1 MYIERESERKRFF
14 VPVPVGEQ
22 DYGSRQI
29 QICSEDQK
37 AEFKSK
43 GQPDGYPGE
52 LIVQVKSKGSLLE
65 NSLLPGKVGKP
76 LADWV

>member
-52 LIVQVKSKGSLLE
+52 LIVQIMFKGSLLE
-65 NSLLPGKVGKP
+65 ILLLFSVPAFLVYSG
-76 LADWV
+76 L